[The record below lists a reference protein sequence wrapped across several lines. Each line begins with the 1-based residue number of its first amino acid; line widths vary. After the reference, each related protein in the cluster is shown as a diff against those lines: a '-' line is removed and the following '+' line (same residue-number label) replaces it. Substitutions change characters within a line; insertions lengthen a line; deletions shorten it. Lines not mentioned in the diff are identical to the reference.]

1 MQNITQKSIKFPSS
15 IFKNPQ
21 NLLTGPQTLENVLQ
35 EKKNANCTNYQYPGF
50 KFKKIIRLLQYVTQ
64 LLEER

>member
-21 NLLTGPQTLENVLQ
+21 NLLKGPQTLENILQ
-35 EKKNANCTNYQYPGF
+35 EIRNANCTNYRDPGF
-50 KFKKIIRLLQYVTQ
+50 KFQKNY
-64 LLEER
+64 